1 MIATAKGKSSA
12 GGCNGWPGS
21 ISVVEMS
28 TAEAGSAAAAAVAS
42 SAAAAA
48 ESVATG
54 SPPRGAD
61 TVLGAVID
69 GQHRLG
75 AAHLLQ
81 QRGKLTPTLQEILV
95 EVYPPMAEKKIGE
108 LFTEINRAEP
118 VALVDFPEGVEGS
131 ASKND
136 NAVLTAAAEQLRE
149 LHPEMFKPSAK
160 CRAPHVNVDMLRNEL
175 HAADVLG
182 QHKLTSADAL
192 LAWLDAHNEALAARD
207 DAAWVTASG
216 SRAAS
221 GDALKKALVKA
232 REKHMY
238 LGMTWAWLHEA
249 PVKPKG

>member
-1 MIATAKGKSSA
+1 
-12 GGCNGWPGS
+12 
-21 ISVVEMS
+21 
-28 TAEAGSAAAAAVAS
+28 
-42 SAAAAA
+42 
-48 ESVATG
+48 
-54 SPPRGAD
+54 
-61 TVLGAVID
+61 
-69 GQHRLG
+69 
-75 AAHLLQ
+75 
-81 QRGKLTPTLQEILV
+81 
-95 EVYPPMAEKKIGE
+95 MAEKKIGE

-238 LGMTWAWLHEA
+238 LGMTWAWLHES

>member
-1 MIATAKGKSSA
+1 
-12 GGCNGWPGS
+12 
-21 ISVVEMS
+21 MS

-42 SAAAAA
+42 AAAAAA